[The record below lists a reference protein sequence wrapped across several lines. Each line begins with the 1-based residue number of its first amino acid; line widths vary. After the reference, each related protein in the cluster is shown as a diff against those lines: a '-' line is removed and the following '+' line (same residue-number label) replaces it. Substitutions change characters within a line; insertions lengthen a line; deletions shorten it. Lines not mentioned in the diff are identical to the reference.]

1 MPEYWALLPF
11 LVIIHIKYL
20 VRYFDFILLPN
31 KILLFPPL
39 GKLAFIGEENINI
52 LGLEAQ
58 SMSLFNEP
66 VPVSLLVTF
75 LSQS

>member
-11 LVIIHIKYL
+11 PVIIHIKSL
-20 VRYFDFILLPN
+20 GRYFDFILMLPN
-31 KILLFPPL
+31 KILFPPL

-58 SMSLFNEP
+58 SLSLCLMSQCQFP
-66 VPVSLLVTF
+66 Y
-75 LSQS
+75 